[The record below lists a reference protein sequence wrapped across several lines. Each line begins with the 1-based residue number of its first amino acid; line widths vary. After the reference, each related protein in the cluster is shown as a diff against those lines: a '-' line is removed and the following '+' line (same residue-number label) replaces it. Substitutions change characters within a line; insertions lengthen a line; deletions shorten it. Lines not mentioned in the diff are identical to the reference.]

1 MMDWNRLLMEHADRA
16 RRAVQLVP
24 RILSHPGLSFDQ
36 CTRLLAEIASIRIK
50 LDMIQANIV
59 AEGAPSSF
67 AVVSDQLGQIWNELS
82 EATARRLK
90 DFDELIA
97 A

>member
-1 MMDWNRLLMEHADRA
+1 
-16 RRAVQLVP
+16 
-24 RILSHPGLSFDQ
+24 LSHPGLSFDQ

>member
-1 MMDWNRLLMEHADRA
+1 
-16 RRAVQLVP
+16 LVP
-24 RILSHPGLSFDQ
+24 RILSHPSLSYEQ
-36 CTRLLAEIASIRIK
+36 CTRLLAEIAAIRFK
-50 LDMIQANIV
+50 LDMIQANIT

-67 AVVSDQLGQIWNELS
+67 ALVTDQLGQIWNELS
-82 EATARRLK
+82 EAAARRLK